1 MKKKWFILFSFCM
14 CFSHLMA
21 QYDYL
26 LYKTH
31 GQRYPHLYL
40 IYTRKIDNP
49 DSVIAFS
56 EINAIAKMA
65 IQKGD
70 DDLLLE
76 TKAMKVA
83 YYQYQN
89 AYRHSHPELVR
100 NRTNALLQE
109 AKQKDATWLEARM
122 ENELSAY
129 YYTVKQ
135 YENAFEHAHR
145 MYVILSKESFDECPE
160 KKSYLCD
167 FANNLYLFR
176 DYRLALQ
183 YLTEAS
189 KDSLQK
195 PWDAYFIQCPNT
207 MGLCYRAL
215 GKLDSSTYHF
225 TIAKQRAIMTGT
237 TEWEGIC
244 DGNLGENYF
253 LQKDYKKAKPLLQS
267 NADISSEN
275 QDWGP
280 AANALTILGD
290 ISLREKDL
298 KTAEQQLMKASTYA
312 YRSKQDRRLAKLY
325 PLLSRFYILTG
336 NRAMASVFLDSS
348 LMARDSVDQEFNTL
362 YMTRAVQKVALEKER
377 FSVLQLSNQQKIR
390 TLQRNALVIIIILG
404 LAVVF
409 FIYDKQK
416 RLYREKNEQL
426 KRTAEELQRAA
437 RDLDNFTKSVA
448 EKNALIETLQQQVGS
463 PDLEVLRQLQEST
476 ILTEEQWLDFKKL
489 FNKVH
494 AGYLQRLHKKLPS
507 LTPAETR
514 FVVLS
519 KLELS
524 GREMASMLGVGADAI
539 RKYRSRFRKKL
550 ELPEEESLDELIFN
564 I

>member
-1 MKKKWFILFSFCM
+1 
-14 CFSHLMA
+14 MA

-26 LYKTH
+26 LHKTH
-31 GQRYPHLYL
+31 GQRYPYMYS
-40 IYTRKIDNP
+40 IYIRKIEDP
-49 DSVIAFS
+49 DSVSAFS
-56 EINAIAKMA
+56 EINAIAKLA
-65 IQKGD
+65 VQKGD

-76 TKAMKVA
+76 TKAMKVS
-83 YYQYQN
+83 YYLYQN
-89 AYRHSHPELVR
+89 IYRHYPSELLR
-100 NRTNALLQE
+100 ARINALLQE
-109 AKQKDATWLEARM
+109 AEQKDAIWLEARM
-122 ENELSAY
+122 ENEFVAY
-129 YYTVKQ
+129 YNSVKQ

-189 KDSLQK
+189 KDSLQR
-195 PWDAYFIQCPNT
+195 PWDAFSYFIQCPNT

-215 GKLDSSTYHF
+215 GKLDSSTHYF
-225 TIAKQRAIMTGT
+225 TIAKQRAIMSGT
-237 TEWEGIC
+237 TDWEALC
-244 DGNLGENYF
+244 DGNIGENYF
-253 LQKDYKKAKPLLQS
+253 LQKDYEKAKPLLQR
-267 NADISSEN
+267 NADSSSERH
-275 QDWGP
+275 DWGP

-290 ISLREKDL
+290 ISLREKDI
-298 KTAEQQLMKASTYA
+298 KTAEQQLMKARNYA
-312 YRSKQDRRLAKLY
+312 YWSKQDKRLAKLY
-325 PLLSRFYILTG
+325 PLLSKFYILTG
-336 NRAMASVFLDSS
+336 NRAMAAAYLDSS
-348 LMARDSVDQEFNTL
+348 LTARDSVDREYNTL
-362 YMTRAVQKVALEKER
+362 YMTRAVQKVELEKER
-377 FSVLQLSNQQKIR
+377 FAILQLDNEQKIR
-390 TLQRNALVIIIILG
+390 TLQRNGLVAIIVLG
-404 LAVVF
+404 LTVVF

-448 EKNALIETLQQQVGS
+448 EKNTLIETLQHQVGS
-463 PDLEVLRQLQEST
+463 PDLEVFRQLQEST

-489 FNKVH
+489 FSKVH
-494 AGYLQRLHKKLPS
+494 AGYLQRLQEKLPS

-519 KLELS
+519 KLRLS

-539 RKYRSRFRKKL
+539 RKYRSRLRKKL
-550 ELPEEESLDELIFN
+550 ELPEDESLDELISN

>member
-1 MKKKWFILFSFCM
+1 
-14 CFSHLMA
+14 MA

-26 LYKTH
+26 LHKTH
-31 GQRYPHLYL
+31 GQRYPYMYS
-40 IYTRKIDNP
+40 IYIRKIEDP
-49 DSVIAFS
+49 DSVSAFS
-56 EINAIAKMA
+56 EINAIAKLA
-65 IQKGD
+65 VQKGD

-76 TKAMKVA
+76 TKAMKVS
-83 YYQYQN
+83 YCLYQN
-89 AYRHSHPELVR
+89 IYRHYPSELLR
-100 NRTNALLQE
+100 ARINALLQE
-109 AKQKDATWLEARM
+109 AEQKDAIWLEARM
-122 ENELSAY
+122 ENEFVAY
-129 YYTVKQ
+129 YNSVKQ

-189 KDSLQK
+189 KDSLQR
-195 PWDAYFIQCPNT
+195 PWDAFSYFIQCPNT

-215 GKLDSSTYHF
+215 GKLDSSTCYF
-225 TIAKQRAIMTGT
+225 TIAKQRAIMSGT
-237 TEWEGIC
+237 TDWEALC
-244 DGNLGENYF
+244 DGNIGENYF
-253 LQKDYKKAKPLLQS
+253 LQKDYGKAKPLLQR
-267 NADISSEN
+267 NADSSSERH
-275 QDWGP
+275 DWGP

-290 ISLREKDL
+290 ISLREKDI
-298 KTAEQQLMKASTYA
+298 KTAEQQLMKARNYA
-312 YRSKQDRRLAKLY
+312 YWSKQDKRLAKLY
-325 PLLSRFYILTG
+325 PLLSKFYILTG
-336 NRAMASVFLDSS
+336 NRAMAAAYLDSS
-348 LMARDSVDQEFNTL
+348 LTARDSVDREYNTL
-362 YMTRAVQKVALEKER
+362 YMTRAVQKVELEKER
-377 FSVLQLSNQQKIR
+377 FAVLQLDNEQKIR
-390 TLQRNALVIIIILG
+390 TLQRNGLVAIIVLG
-404 LAVVF
+404 LTVVF

-448 EKNALIETLQQQVGS
+448 EKNNLIETLQHQVGS

-489 FNKVH
+489 FSKVH
-494 AGYLQRLHKKLPS
+494 AGYLQRLQEKLPS

-519 KLELS
+519 KLRLS

-539 RKYRSRFRKKL
+539 RKYRSRLRKKL
-550 ELPEEESLDELIFN
+550 ELPEDESLDELISN